1 MKKILLTIFG
11 LLLLGQGFSQ
21 DRLIKGTVIDNEKN
35 PLIGASV
42 ILKGSRHG
50 TVADLDGKF
59 QIQAPDTL
67 VELTI
72 SDTGYKQKVVKV
84 KTGENDIEV
93 TLEEGVALEE
103 VVVLEY
109 AKDRVRAK
117 PAHASARG
125 EFKARSDVGF
135 SMSRA
140 AAVES
145 TSAPAMIAISDDVDM
160 GGLMEREANVSAG
173 QLTAGEL
180 HDFSKWEL
188 WKDIAA
194 SDLEQYQA
202 SWKINPKDR
211 YAVQLIGEGGK
222 PLVNTVVRLQDG
234 NAVVWETKTDNTGKA
249 ELWANL
255 FEENQARNAL
265 TIHAVVGGKTQE
277 FKNVT
282 TFHQGVNMLKVP
294 ATCNLS
300 NQIDMAFMVDA
311 TGSMGDEI
319 QYLQAELADVI
330 ANVQDTLPGLSL
342 RTGSIFYRDQG
353 EEYVTRTSPLQK
365 GITHT
370 LDFIKKQTAGGGGD
384 YPEAVEEGL
393 ERALKELDW
402 NADARARLL
411 FMVLDAPPHQ
421 DDSTV
426 HKMAQLTQL
435 AAAKGIRII
444 PVVASGINKSAEY
457 LFRSIA
463 LATNGTYVFL
473 TDDSGIG
480 NPHIKPTTDDWEVEK
495 LNDLMARL
503 VYQFAYAPD
512 CEEEILEQ
520 NIADLWPSP
529 VKPRPAET
537 ADFWK
542 FFPNPTAGPLT
553 VDWDSN
559 YPKEVFLSDINGKL
573 LKRFIPPGSRL
584 EVDLSAFP
592 AGSYLIGFENNGKW
606 ETKQVFRIQS

>member
-1 MKKILLTIFG
+1 MKKILLAIFG

-21 DRLIKGTVIDNEKN
+21 ERLIKGTVTDDEKN

-42 ILKGSRHG
+42 TLKGSRHG

-67 VELTI
+67 VELKV
-72 SDTGYKQKVVKV
+72 SYTGYEHKVVKV
-84 KTGENDIEV
+84 KTGENDIQV
-93 TLEEGVALEE
+93 VLEEGTALEE
-103 VVVLEY
+103 VVVLGY
-109 AKDRVRAK
+109 AKDRAWAK
-117 PAHASARG
+117 SSPASARS
-125 EFKARSDVGF
+125 EIKARSDMSF
-135 SMSRA
+135 SMSRSS
-140 AAVES
+140 AVES
-145 TSAPAMIAISDDVDM
+145 TSAPAIMAISDDIDM
-160 GGLMEREANVSAG
+160 GGLVEQEANVAAG

-194 SDLEQYQA
+194 SDLEQYQE
-202 SWKINPKDR
+202 SWKINPEDR

-234 NAVVWETKTDNTGKA
+234 NDVVWETKTDNTGKA

-255 FEENQARNAL
+255 FEKSQANNAL
-265 TIHAVVGGKTQE
+265 TIQAVVGGKPQE
-277 FKNVT
+277 FKDVT
-282 TFHQGVNMLKVP
+282 TFHQGVNMLKVR
-294 ATCNLS
+294 AACNLS
-300 NQIDMAFMVDA
+300 DQLDIAFMVDA

-342 RTGSIFYRDQG
+342 RTGSIFYKDQG

-411 FMVLDAPPHQ
+411 FMVLDAPPHK

-426 HKMAQLTQL
+426 QKMSKLTRL
-435 AAAKGIRII
+435 AAAKGVRII

-480 NPHIKPTTDDWEVEK
+480 NPHIKPTTDEYEVEK
-495 LNDLMARL
+495 LNDLLVRL
-503 VYQFAYAPD
+503 VHQFGYAPD
-512 CEEEILEQ
+512 CEEEIVEQ

-529 VKPRPAET
+529 VRPSPTET
-537 ADFWK
+537 ENFWK

-553 VDWDSN
+553 VDWESN

-573 LKRFIPPGSRL
+573 LKRFVPPGSRL

-592 AGSYLIGFENNGKW
+592 AGSYLIGFENDGKW